1 MQFLVPAHLHDIVA
15 VEKPID
21 LFPGEHEQ
29 ALTRFRPAE
38 FLLSQC
44 LVVEDEAIV
53 FPHQA
58 LDLVA
63 PAVGEGVERAVKG
76 IMAQLLFHQHR
87 EAMRLLAEVDRITVQ
102 IDLRDLQCRA

>member
-53 FPHQA
+53 FPHIRH
-58 LDLVA
+58 LILLRRRLVKA
-63 PAVGEGVERAVKG
+63 
-76 IMAQLLFHQHR
+76 
-87 EAMRLLAEVDRITVQ
+87 
-102 IDLRDLQCRA
+102 